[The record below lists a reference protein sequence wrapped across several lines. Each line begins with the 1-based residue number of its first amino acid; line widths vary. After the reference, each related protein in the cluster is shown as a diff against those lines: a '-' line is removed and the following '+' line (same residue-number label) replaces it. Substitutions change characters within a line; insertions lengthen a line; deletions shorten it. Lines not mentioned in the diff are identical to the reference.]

1 MPFSKSNFAELRCKS
16 TQKYMKSNSIGIKKI
31 SRIYIRLID
40 NEINNKLFYNNLFDD
55 SIFEGFNP

>member
-1 MPFSKSNFAELRCKS
+1 
-16 TQKYMKSNSIGIKKI
+16 MKSNSIGIKKI

-55 SIFEGFNP
+55 GIFEGFNP

>member
-1 MPFSKSNFAELRCKS
+1 
-16 TQKYMKSNSIGIKKI
+16 MKSNSIGIKKI